1 MVVQEDDTE
10 WPEAPPS
17 IPQEEDRVECGCCFE
32 SCAFDS
38 MVQCEDGHLFCTIC
52 LRRHVE
58 NSIFGDTSDGG
69 STLCLAITGC
79 ERIYPRSEIR
89 KCFSHDVWLKYER
102 RMAEEAVAKAQLAG
116 LVYCYHCNHP
126 WEVDPGIKILV
137 CINQSCLKE
146 TCLECKEPSHLP
158 DPCRST
164 EKDPEDTVRTQV
176 EESMTK
182 AVIRVCSSCG
192 AELFKLEGCNK
203 IMCRCGQ
210 QMCYRCRESIT
221 DYSHFCPHIR
231 APQVAPCEECSMCCL
246 WETEDVN
253 KVVKAAKSAAIEKLA
268 ERYPE
273 VVRRQIGPSEDPVRK
288 RPCKERVG
296 MI

>member
-38 MVQCEDGHLFCTIC
+38 MVQ
-52 LRRHVE
+52 
-58 NSIFGDTSDGG
+58 
-69 STLCLAITGC
+69 
-79 ERIYPRSEIR
+79 IR

-137 CINQSCLKE
+137 CINQSCLK
-146 TCLECKEPSHLP
+146 
-158 DPCRST
+158 
-164 EKDPEDTVRTQV
+164 DPEDTVRTQV

-203 IMCRCGQ
+203 
-210 QMCYRCRESIT
+210 
-221 DYSHFCPHIR
+221 HIR